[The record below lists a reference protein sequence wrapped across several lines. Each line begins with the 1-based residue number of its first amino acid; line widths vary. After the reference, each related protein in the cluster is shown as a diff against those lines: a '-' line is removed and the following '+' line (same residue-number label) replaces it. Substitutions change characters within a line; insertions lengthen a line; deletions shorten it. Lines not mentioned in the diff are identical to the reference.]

1 VTFVA
6 GQYPKVNE
14 ERKRKKKG
22 KKAKRSRK
30 IAELLLLY

>member
-1 VTFVA
+1 VV

-14 ERKRKKKG
+14 ERKRKKG